1 MKNYRLLDFG
11 DETKKGDE
19 FLTKSGL
26 WRNVVSSFVVN
37 KYTGINR
44 REDDGKGKYLLSSP
58 DQGATEF
65 WNLDTGVQWFKL
77 DGIIKPLNPER
88 VIWRKEREGWME
100 KIVENDKNIPFTM
113 VVGKDTTKDIP
124 VVELPFIVTIDDVS
138 PVRFSTKQE
147 AVDFAVRLADDK
159 KGQEVV
165 IKHIKTIG
173 VVKMCQQHLP

>member
-1 MKNYRLLDFG
+1 MKNYKIYRLLDANEYTMDG
-11 DETKKGDE
+11 DEYITFSGDWIGMRS
-19 FLTKSGL
+19 L
-26 WRNVVSSFVVN
+26 VI
-37 KYTGINR
+37 TGTLIIR

-58 DQGATEF
+58 DQGTEF
-65 WNLDTGVQWFKL
+65 WNLDTGSEWMKW
-77 DGIIKPLNPER
+77 DGFVEPLNPER

-124 VVELPFIVTIDDVS
+124 VVELPFIVSIDDVS
-138 PVRFSTKQE
+138 PVRFPTKQE

-173 VVKMCQQHLP
+173 VVKMCQLPLG